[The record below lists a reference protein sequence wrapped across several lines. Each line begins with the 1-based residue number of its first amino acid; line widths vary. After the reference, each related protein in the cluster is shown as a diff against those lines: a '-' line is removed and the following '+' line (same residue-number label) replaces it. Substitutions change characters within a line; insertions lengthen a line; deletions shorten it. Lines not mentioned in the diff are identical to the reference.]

1 MDRFSKAAE
10 FGAIMGFLAVKSA
23 SHQKQS
29 FDINNPLHQG
39 LLGAAVGGGGT
50 ALYDLLAGNNEDR
63 LTRALL
69 GAGIGGAGGVGLGAL
84 KQFADDYASEHV
96 NANNQK
102 VRDAREGRGF
112 PKKKKE
118 QMGPP
123 RSLMMPEQQGPP
135 RSLMSNQEKYS
146 PAKSQ
151 EAPPSNTVRP
161 IKNSEKYGSADKDTG
176 GFAIPA
182 SLKDNAGAILGAG
195 LGGGGTALYD
205 YITNN
210 QGNRLLRALGGAGA
224 GALGGVAADAV
235 RDQLYNQ
242 ADTSGNIVRKII
254 NGKSTDVSTDVPR
267 IAKIDPGIIG
277 AVPGALAGAYGGNR
291 LAGALGN
298 KLRLGGLTSILQL
311 LGGTA
316 GAGAGFVG
324 GGTAAQNVARAMS
337 K

>member
-102 VRDAREGRGF
+102 VRNAGEGRGF

-151 EAPPSNTVRP
+151 EAPQSNTVRP

-224 GALGGVAADAV
+224 GALGGAAADVV

-242 ADTSGNIVRKII
+242 DDTSGNISRKIK
-254 NGKSTDVSTDVPR
+254 GKSTDVPR
-267 IAKIDPGIIG
+267 VGNVGGGIDAGIFG
-277 AVPGALAGAYGGNR
+277 AVPGAAAGGYAGNR

-311 LGGTA
+311 LGTTA
-316 GAGAGFVG
+316 GAGAGLVG
-324 GGTAAQNVARAMS
+324 GGTAAQNIAKAVS

>member
-1 MDRFSKAAE
+1 
-10 FGAIMGFLAVKSA
+10 
-23 SHQKQS
+23 
-29 FDINNPLHQG
+29 
-39 LLGAAVGGGGT
+39 
-50 ALYDLLAGNNEDR
+50 
-63 LTRALL
+63 
-69 GAGIGGAGGVGLGAL
+69 
-84 KQFADDYASEHV
+84 
-96 NANNQK
+96 
-102 VRDAREGRGF
+102 
-112 PKKKKE
+112 
-118 QMGPP
+118 
-123 RSLMMPEQQGPP
+123 
-135 RSLMSNQEKYS
+135 MSNQEKYS

-224 GALGGVAADAV
+224 GALGGAAADVV

-242 ADTSGNIVRKII
+242 DDTSGNISRKIK
-254 NGKSTDVSTDVPR
+254 GKSTDVPR
-267 IAKIDPGIIG
+267 VGNVGGGIDAGIFG
-277 AVPGALAGAYGGNR
+277 AVPGAAAGGYAGNR

-311 LGGTA
+311 LGTTA
-316 GAGAGFVG
+316 GAGAGLVG
-324 GGTAAQNVARAMS
+324 GGTAAQNIAKAVS